1 MTSLS
6 FSIAPRHVFVTSAPA
21 AVAPPRF
28 AGRGLLARQSDA
40 KSRSE
45 RIPPLVLADAVA
57 WFVARFVTIILL
69 GVPLQFL
76 VKHPK
81 SKKPQDVTVA
91 VRFGAAFL
99 VRFLGRRGSIESFWP
114 VFVVAG
120 EHDMDDFELRMWRA
134 EEAELAEGCGSSSS
148 GDDAALKALIVVDE
162 PHRKFMPGGEMR
174 ARHKHVIVH
183 MTSPFAHKKVQDWL
197 AGKSVK
203 GFFSFNLAFGMI
215 GNTFRLCIAAPSV
228 WLCGRCQGKVF
239 AAYCTYFFEAS
250 HKKLVSDIDQDP

>member
-1 MTSLS
+1 MTASPSTGSFQKTSLR
-6 FSIAPRHVFVTSAPA
+6 PGG
-21 AVAPPRF
+21 VA
-28 AGRGLLARQSDA
+28 
-40 KSRSE
+40 SE
-45 RIPPLVLADAVA
+45 ILPVA
-57 WFVARFVTIILL
+57 W
-69 GVPLQFL
+69 
-76 VKHPK
+76 
-81 SKKPQDVTVA
+81 S
-91 VRFGAAFL
+91 
-99 VRFLGRRGSIESFWP
+99 
-114 VFVVAG
+114 
-120 EHDMDDFELRMWRA
+120 
-134 EEAELAEGCGSSSS
+134 GCCAQG
-148 GDDAALKALIVVDE
+148 LIVVDE

-183 MTSPFAHKKVQDWL
+183 MTPPFAHKKVQDWL